1 MYLLT
6 KTTETELNRV
16 QATITKELSNEKII
30 QEIYEYIFNV
40 KGKKT
45 RALLCLLASKSSDI
59 KPKNRIAL
67 ASIIELLHTATLVHD
82 DVVDDSERRR
92 GTESVNQVWTNS
104 YSVLMGDFI
113 YSKAFIL
120 MVKIGIS
127 SILDELAKATND
139 IARGEI
145 IQLELF
151 GNKQPISL
159 DDLLKVSYLKTGRL
173 FEASAKTGAMLAC
186 KPKEEIKI
194 FGQLGKALG
203 TAFQI
208 QDDIL
213 DYEAFKLDIGKPA
226 LKDFRE
232 GKITFPLYFALQNAN
247 KKNRRFLLDRLGQSK
262 LLKKDQNTI
271 YQLIQDDKTQKEIN
285 ALLDKYIKE
294 TLKHLNKLKHH
305 PCYNEMLDLIN
316 FSHLRKI

>member
-16 QATITKELSNEKII
+16 QATIAKELSNEKII

-82 DVVDDSERRR
+82 DVVDESERRR

-120 MVKIGIS
+120 MVKLGIS

-151 GNKQPISL
+151 ENKQPITL

-186 KPKEEIKI
+186 KSKEEIKI

-226 LKDFRE
+226 FKDFRE
-232 GKITFPLYFALQNAN
+232 GKITFPLYFALQNID
-247 KKNRRFLLDRLGQSK
+247 KKNRRFLLR
-262 LLKKDQNTI
+262 
-271 YQLIQDDKTQKEIN
+271 
-285 ALLDKYIKE
+285 
-294 TLKHLNKLKHH
+294 
-305 PCYNEMLDLIN
+305 
-316 FSHLRKI
+316 

>member
-203 TAFQI
+203 IAFQI

-262 LLKKDQNTI
+262 LLKKDQNTV

>member
-6 KTTETELNRV
+6 KTTQTELNRV
-16 QATITKELSNEKII
+16 QATIEKELSNEKII

-82 DVVDDSERRR
+82 DVVDESERRR
-92 GTESVNQVWTNS
+92 GTESVNQIWTNS

-120 MVKIGIS
+120 MVKLGIS

-151 GNKQPISL
+151 ENKQPIML

-186 KPKEEIKI
+186 KSKEEIKI

-226 LKDFRE
+226 FKDFRE
-232 GKITFPLYFALQNAN
+232 GKITFPLYFALQNID

-271 YQLIQDDKTQKEIN
+271 YQLIRDDKTQKEIN
-285 ALLDKYIKE
+285 ALLDKYAKE

-305 PCYNEMLDLIN
+305 PCYNEMLNLIN

>member
-6 KTTETELNRV
+6 KTTQTELNRV
-16 QATITKELSNEKII
+16 QATIEKELSNEKII

-59 KPKNRIAL
+59 KAKNRIAL

-82 DVVDDSERRR
+82 DVVDESERRR

-120 MVKIGIS
+120 MVKLGIS

-151 GNKQPISL
+151 ENKQPIML

-186 KPKEEIKI
+186 KSKEEIKI

-226 LKDFRE
+226 FKDFRE
-232 GKITFPLYFALQNAN
+232 GKITFPLYFALQNID

-262 LLKKDQNTI
+262 LLKKDQNII
-271 YQLIQDDKTQKEIN
+271 YQLIRDDKTQKEIN
-285 ALLDKYIKE
+285 ALLDKYAKE

-305 PCYNEMLDLIN
+305 PCYNEMLNLIN
-316 FSHLRKI
+316 FSYLRKI

>member
-120 MVKIGIS
+120 MVKLGIS

>member
-45 RALLCLLASKSSDI
+45 RALLCLLTSKSSDI

-151 GNKQPISL
+151 DNKQPISL

-203 TAFQI
+203 TAFQS

-262 LLKKDQNTI
+262 LLKKDQNTV

>member
-6 KTTETELNRV
+6 KTTQTELNRV
-16 QATITKELSNEKII
+16 QATIEKELSNEKII

-82 DVVDDSERRR
+82 DVVDESERRR

-120 MVKIGIS
+120 MVKLGIS

-145 IQLELF
+145 IQLEF
-151 GNKQPISL
+151 FENEQPITL

-186 KPKEEIKI
+186 KSKEEIKI

-226 LKDFRE
+226 FKDFRE
-232 GKITFPLYFALQNAN
+232 GKITFPLYFALQNID

-262 LLKKDQNTI
+262 LLKKDQNII
-271 YQLIQDDKTQKEIN
+271 YQLIRDDKTQKEIN
-285 ALLDKYIKE
+285 ALLDKYAKE

-305 PCYNEMLDLIN
+305 PCYNEMLNLIN
-316 FSHLRKI
+316 FSYLRKI